1 MLKGEQQAAVPEDI
15 IMDGMHREE
24 QRSSLRRYQQCLIN
38 YST

>member
-24 QRSSLRRYQQCLIN
+24 QRAAVWEDISKVW
-38 YST
+38 